1 MSANQ
6 PDVQKLQTGVIVI
19 LVAVYI
25 LQMVTPLRLSIDTV
39 VLLTA
44 ADSAARRGGLLHD
57 GQPTQYPPGYPML
70 MAVLMR
76 LGIAHVWVIVGV
88 TVVCSLQAVK

>member
-6 PDVQKLQTGVIVI
+6 PDVQKLQTGVIAI

-25 LQMVTPLRLSIDTV
+25 LQMVTPLRLSIDTF

-44 ADSAARRGGLLHD
+44 ADSAARRGGLLYD

-88 TVVCSLQAVK
+88 SVVCSLQAVK

>member
-6 PDVQKLQTGVIVI
+6 PDVQKLQTGVIAI

-25 LQMVTPLRLSIDTV
+25 LQMVTPLRLSIDTF

-44 ADSAARRGGLLHD
+44 ADSAARRGGLCMTD
-57 GQPTQYPPGYPML
+57 S
-70 MAVLMR
+70 R
-76 LGIAHVWVIVGV
+76 LNPRLD
-88 TVVCSLQAVK
+88 TRC